1 MTARPPGSVL
11 HRVARALLDPDDMVR
26 AVEPAIADF
35 QRSPG
40 EPALGW
46 QLRIVA
52 LIVLIIARRRL
63 ERFVATPWLRLVPAM
78 AAVVLGAWAFRDEAP
93 SRAFAAQQVG
103 FLAFGAL
110 VAVAAGT
117 TRPSRV
123 SQLDLVIAIA
133 IVGLV
138 LVVALGDPTMGVRRW
153 LPVLGWNLQITLV
166 VWPLYVAAITS
177 LLAHRALAAMATA
190 LVCLALLIIV
200 RDVQAS
206 LAWGVATAIAVATS
220 RLAAS
225 WRISLTLAIA
235 ATIALALIRAPSLP
249 AMAHVEGVLALVASR
264 GAFAVA
270 LAAAC
275 AVLVVATPFAIARR
289 TARRAPRGA
298 ALAIGGTLVALVAS
312 PVILPNEPVV
322 LFGYGGS
329 GIIGVFLALGIAL
342 SIGRDSARPMT
353 T

>member
-1 MTARPPGSVL
+1 MTTTPPGSVL
-11 HRVARALLDPDDMVR
+11 HCVARALLDPDDVVR

-40 EPALGW
+40 DPALGW

-93 SRAFAAQQVG
+93 SPAFAAQQVG

-123 SQLDLVIAIA
+123 SRLDLAIAIA

-177 LLAHRALAAMATA
+177 LLARRAAAAMAIA
-190 LVCLALLIIV
+190 LVCLALLIVV

-220 RLAAS
+220 RLAAR
-225 WRISLTLAIA
+225 WRIPLIVAIA
-235 ATIALALIRAPSLP
+235 ATIALALIRAPSMP
-249 AMAHVEGVLALVASR
+249 ALAHVEGVLALVASR
-264 GAFAVA
+264 GALAVA
-270 LAAAC
+270 LATAC
-275 AVLVVATPFAIARR
+275 AVLVAATPFAIARR
-289 TARRAPRGA
+289 TAGRAPRGA

-312 PVILPNEPVV
+312 PAILPNEPVV